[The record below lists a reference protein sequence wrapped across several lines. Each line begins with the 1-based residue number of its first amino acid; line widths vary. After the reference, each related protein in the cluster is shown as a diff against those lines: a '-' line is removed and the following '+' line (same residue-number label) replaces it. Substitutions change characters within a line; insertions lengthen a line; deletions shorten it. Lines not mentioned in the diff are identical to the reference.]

1 MYLEILI
8 VSVILFAIGGYGYS
22 MDVNPWPWLT
32 TQSEAENMAERVAT
46 WISEF
51 GIDGIDLDIEEGAGN
66 QAAAGPNMG
75 YFIKRLREIEPDV
88 IIGQP
93 SYGYPMVEAANDVI
107 NLSWNIG
114 ATTNNYA
121 DSVGIMVYEGAQS
134 LQYVENFAHGSQ
146 QWEGFPIAV
155 DVPYEAILLG
165 CQGGSANEP
174 ILEMANEVV
183 RQDLLGIMVWFASV
197 KNGLVYD
204 DFWDASQSLDSQ
216 TSYMQARI
224 IMNTG
229 RK

>member
-1 MYLEILI
+1 MVV

-22 MDVNPWPWLT
+22 IDVNPWPWLT
-32 TQSEAENMAERVAT
+32 SQSEAENMAERVAT

-51 GIDGIDLDIEEGAGN
+51 GIDGVDMDIEEGAGN
-66 QAAAGPNMG
+66 QAAAGPNLG
-75 YFIKRLREIEPDV
+75 YFIKRLREIEPDI

-121 DSVGIMVYEGAQS
+121 DSVGIMVYEGSQS
-134 LQYVENFAHGSQ
+134 LQYVENFAHGSL
-146 QWEGFPIAV
+146 QWEGFPIKV

-165 CQGGSANEP
+165 CQGGSANQP
-174 ILEMANEVV
+174 IVEMANEVV
-183 RQDLLGIMVWFASV
+183 KQDLLGIMVWFASV

-204 DFWDASQSLDSQ
+204 DFWDASQSEDSQ
-216 TSYMQARI
+216 ASYIQARE
-224 IMNTG
+224 IMNAG
-229 RK
+229 NK